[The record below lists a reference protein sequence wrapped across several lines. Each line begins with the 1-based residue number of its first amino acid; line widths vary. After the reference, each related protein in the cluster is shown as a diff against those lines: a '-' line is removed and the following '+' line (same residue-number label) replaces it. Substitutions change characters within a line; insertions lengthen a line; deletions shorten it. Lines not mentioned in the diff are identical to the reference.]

1 MRKLSFSLAVTLIL
15 SIFTVAPA
23 SAFEGGFVDGE
34 VRLTKA
40 LSPYNL
46 TSTIQVPDGSRLV
59 VEAGVELRVTHSE
72 VVFKSAGTVELL
84 GTASEKVK
92 ITGASVLWENAG
104 NWSESNS
111 KLVMTHVDALGISSI
126 FSGLDQHQIVNISD
140 STFIGGRKT
149 KVPLYNFL
157 VCDDCRFERNYFKSL
172 PGFRFSLFVDDVP
185 KVRMANNYFAGN
197 SVSNSSFGSPTNG
210 GWIATDGRLDLIGN
224 SFIGFSKPIFQ
235 MNGAQSDFNLDGNY
249 FDGKGSGELAQIAV
263 RDLSQFTV
271 RLSSPLT
278 APSPQ
283 TPIERNV
290 SLASSDFRW
299 KFFGQNLELTTDIVA
314 ATNDLVIM
322 SLGNDDRRVYADFSS
337 IKGKTV
343 KLNYQNFSSQIG
355 QAREITITSNLGF
368 GVYPLNAKYSNCK
381 ALWQNFDG
389 GVARNGKAKNKGPR
403 AKKRATV
410 LAFAYEA
417 NRTLD
422 QDKDG
427 IVCER

>member
-1 MRKLSFSLAVTLIL
+1 M
-15 SIFTVAPA
+15 
-23 SAFEGGFVDGE
+23 DGE

-40 LSPYNL
+40 LSPYKL
-46 TSTIQVPDGSRLV
+46 TSSIQVPVGSKLV
-59 VEAGVELRVTHSE
+59 VEAGVELRVMHRDAL
-72 VVFKSAGTVELL
+72 FKSAGTVELL
-84 GTASEKVK
+84 GTANEKIK
-92 ITGASVLWENAG
+92 ISGASVLWENAG
-104 NWSESNS
+104 DWIKQKST
-111 KLVMTHVDALGISSI
+111 LVMTHVEALGIASI
-126 FSGLDQHQIVNISD
+126 FSGLDQGPILNITD

-149 KVPLYNFL
+149 NVPLSNWLSF
-157 VCDDCRFERNYFKSL
+157 CGQCSFERNYFKSL
-172 PGFRFSLFVDDVP
+172 PGFRFIVFEDDGP
-185 KVRMANNYFAGN
+185 KARLANNYFVGN
-197 SVSNSSFGSPTNG
+197 STNATFGTPVNG
-210 GWIATDGRLDLIGN
+210 GWIATDGRLDLVGN
-224 SFIGFSKPIFQ
+224 SFIGFTKPVIQ
-235 MNGAQSDFNLDGNY
+235 MYEAQNNLSLDGNY
-249 FDGKGSGELAQIAV
+249 FDGKGAAEISQIAV

-368 GVYPLNAKYSNCK
+368 GVYPLSAKYSNCK